1 MRLYIIQFCY
11 LPTNLTHH
19 QAFNVFSMGYPFTR
33 KMHGNQKTRKR
44 ERLIKLELGKM
55 HAGIRHSKNECLR
68 TDAYRYPSVKVINAQ
83 AVLAHIKEGA
93 SIAVILG
100 E

>member
-1 MRLYIIQFCY
+1 M
-11 LPTNLTHH
+11 
-19 QAFNVFSMGYPFTR
+19 
-33 KMHGNQKTRKR
+33 R

-93 SIAVILG
+93 SIVVILG